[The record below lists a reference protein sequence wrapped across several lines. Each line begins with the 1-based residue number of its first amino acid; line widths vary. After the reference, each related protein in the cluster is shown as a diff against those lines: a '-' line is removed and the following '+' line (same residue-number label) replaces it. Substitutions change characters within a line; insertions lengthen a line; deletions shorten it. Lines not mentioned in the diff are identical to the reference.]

1 MSTSS
6 RPFNGDGRTG
16 QADTDSTPVSTPLKP
31 VNPDLDAGS
40 SVPDEPATYPS
51 AAVQQDLSPVVPD
64 RATIVARQRERFG
77 GIKVGSAFFGWLTAT
92 GMAVL
97 LIALLAAA
105 GVAFGVATDTS
116 LDEAAQ
122 QSQDNTGAAQT
133 VGLVGAITL
142 LIVLLLA
149 YYCGGYVA
157 GRMARFNGAR
167 QGLAVWL
174 WGAVM
179 ALVIAAIA
187 AIAGTQYDVFAQLNL
202 PRLPINEGQ
211 VTAVGAIAI
220 GAAILA
226 ALIGAVLGGLAGM
239 RFHRKVDQAGLEP
252 RNDHIT

>member
-1 MSTSS
+1 
-6 RPFNGDGRTG
+6 
-16 QADTDSTPVSTPLKP
+16 
-31 VNPDLDAGS
+31 
-40 SVPDEPATYPS
+40 
-51 AAVQQDLSPVVPD
+51 
-64 RATIVARQRERFG
+64 
-77 GIKVGSAFFGWLTAT
+77 
-92 GMAVL
+92 MAVL

-174 WGAVM
+174 WGVVM

-226 ALIGAVLGGLAGM
+226 ALIGAMLGGLAGM